1 MLRIRWLAKE
11 KAGAVL
17 PRPGFDVTRQH
28 GRGQRMKQHHA
39 RNRALF
45 PCEFVS

>member
-1 MLRIRWLAKE
+1 MLRIRWLCQE
-11 KAGAVL
+11 KAEAVL

-28 GRGQRMKQHHA
+28 GRGQRMKRHPA

-45 PCEFVS
+45 PYEFVS